1 MVNIINNNV
10 HFKMA
15 KRIFPMFSP
24 LKSGEVFE
32 VMDIFI
38 NLIELFYLVF
48 ITHIISLCLMNAYK
62 YNLSI
67 YN

>member
-1 MVNIINNNV
+1 
-10 HFKMA
+10 
-15 KRIFPMFSP
+15 MFSP